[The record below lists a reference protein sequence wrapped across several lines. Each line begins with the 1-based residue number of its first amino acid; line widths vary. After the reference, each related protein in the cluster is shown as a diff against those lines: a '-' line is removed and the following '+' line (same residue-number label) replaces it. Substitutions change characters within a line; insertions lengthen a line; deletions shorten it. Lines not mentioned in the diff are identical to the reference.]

1 MKQAVIG
8 LGSNLG
14 DSGENLKKAIE
25 ALAAL
30 PHTKVLR
37 CSSLY
42 RTPPVEVEDEQP
54 DYLNQ
59 CVLLETELSP
69 RALLGSCLGIEAAMG
84 RRRVRW
90 HGARCL
96 DLDLLL
102 YEGEEMDTE
111 ELHLPHPGILN
122 RAFVLVPLEE
132 LCPCKRFFTLSFEKA
147 YNTIDKTD
155 IHMVESFVNQGET
168 RKKC

>member
-30 PHTKVLR
+30 PHTEVLR

-59 CVLLETELSP
+59 CVWLQTDLSP
-69 RALLGSCLGIEAAMG
+69 HALLGACLESKRRWAAGVCVGTEPGVWISIFCYMKG
-84 RRRVRW
+84 KQRIRKNYICRIPAYSI
-90 HGARCL
+90 G
-96 DLDLLL
+96 LL
-102 YEGEEMDTE
+102 YWFLYKNCSRVKGFLRFLSKKLT
-111 ELHLPHPGILN
+111 IL
-122 RAFVLVPLEE
+122 LT
-132 LCPCKRFFTLSFEKA
+132 KQIYTW
-147 YNTIDKTD
+147 
-155 IHMVESFVNQGET
+155 
-168 RKKC
+168 

>member
-14 DSGENLKKAIE
+14 DSGETFKKAIE

-30 PHTKVLR
+30 PHTEVLR

-59 CVLLETELSP
+59 CVWLQTDLSP
-69 RALLGSCLGIEAAMG
+69 HALLGACLGIEAAMG

-102 YEGEEMDTE
+102 YEGETADTE
-111 ELHLPHPGILN
+111 ELYLPHPGLLN
-122 RAFVLVPLEE
+122 RAFVLVPLQE
-132 LCPCKRFFTLSFEKA
+132 LFPCKRFFTFSFEKA

-155 IHMVESFVNQGET
+155 IHMVKSFVNQGET